1 VVNGSTVQMLSFP
14 GTGAWNTWSTKTV
27 TVSLAAGSNT
37 IRLSPT
43 TAGGLANIDYLDVT
57 TP

>member
-1 VVNGSTVQMLSFP
+1 
-14 GTGAWNTWSTKTV
+14 V

-43 TAGGLANIDYLDVT
+43 TANGLANIDYLDVT